1 MKKTI
6 SIILIIC
13 LILTLVSCIK
23 EEKSSRD
30 IITKASKSELKFK
43 PEIGAEFNT
52 ESALYAMK
60 GIESLIGF
68 YKSYEKENF
77 VSAENL
83 ITEAEEVKN
92 AKDTYAKS
100 EKEKEVYGK
109 ILQCYNNF
117 AVLSVMSLEL
127 EKMKMDEKMNVG
139 GVTKESIKERENLLK
154 TQKGALET
162 SIADLFVYFEL

>member
-13 LILTLVSCIK
+13 LILALVSCIK
-23 EEKSSRD
+23 EETNRD
-30 IITKASKSELKFK
+30 IIEKASKSELKFK
-43 PEIGAEFNT
+43 PETGAEFNT
-52 ESALYAMK
+52 ESALYVMK
-60 GIESLIGF
+60 GITALIDF
-68 YKSYEKENF
+68 YNSDNI
-77 VSAENL
+77 SAEEFIL
-83 ITEAEEVKN
+83 EAEELKN

-139 GVTKESIKERENLLK
+139 GVTKESIKDKENILK
-154 TQKGALET
+154 IQQEAFEA
-162 SIADLFVYFEL
+162 SIIDLFVYFEIK